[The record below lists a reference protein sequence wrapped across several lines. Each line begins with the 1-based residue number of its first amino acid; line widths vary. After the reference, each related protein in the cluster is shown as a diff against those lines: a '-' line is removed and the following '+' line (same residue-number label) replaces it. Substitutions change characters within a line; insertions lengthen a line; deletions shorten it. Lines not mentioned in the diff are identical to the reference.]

1 MSIGFQQYLRKEL
14 AELRFV
20 NEDDLNYGLPDFISV
35 SKADLDN
42 GSPKFGDMIARNPK
56 NHDDQWLVAEQ
67 YFKDNFKE

>member
-1 MSIGFQQYLRKEL
+1 MSIGFQQYLRKDL

-20 NEDDLNYGLPDFISV
+20 NEDDLNYGLPDFVSV
-35 SKADLDN
+35 SKADLAN

-56 NHDDQWLVAEQ
+56 NHDLQWLIAEQ